1 MMRKRMYIIPSR
13 SLRRTVDDIPSDRM
27 VLSGGAMQREKPEFL
42 TKEKCDINDLQ
53 DIVKALRAPGG
64 CPWDRKQTHGSIG
77 ICMIEEA
84 AESVDAVRLLER
96 EQNPD
101 SLREELG
108 DVLFQVVLH
117 SAMAEEEGYFTFDDV
132 VDEVSRKMLRRHPHV
147 FGSYEKDE
155 QGNEVRSWDEIKKR
169 EVQKK
174 TYTESERRKKR
185 RKRLAVLFYRL
196 LIR

>member
-1 MMRKRMYIIPSR
+1 
-13 SLRRTVDDIPSDRM
+13 
-27 VLSGGAMQREKPEFL
+27 
-42 TKEKCDINDLQ
+42 
-53 DIVKALRAPGG
+53 
-64 CPWDRKQTHGSIG
+64 
-77 ICMIEEA
+77 MIEEA
-84 AESVDAVRLLER
+84 AEAVDAVRLLER

-155 QGNEVRSWDEIKKR
+155 QGNEIRSWDEIKKR

-174 TYTESERRKKR
+174 TYTESQRQKKR
-185 RKRLAVLFYRL
+185 RKRLSVLFYRL
-196 LIR
+196 LMR